1 MQGDRVAVVGGG
13 IFGSTAALEL
23 SRSGYSV
30 VLFEQNR
37 TLLSS
42 ASRANQRRLHRGYH
56 YPRGMDTVAAVL
68 RAFGAFKAEYGAAIY
83 HGSAH
88 YVAIA
93 RRSSLVTADRY
104 LAFCDGV
111 GLPYREEYPPFLRRS
126 SVELSLRIAEAH
138 IDIDE
143 LRRLCA
149 AKLATAGVEVRLGTR
164 AARRDLREFDH
175 VVLATYSSI
184 NDIHPGPVSAMP
196 EYQFEVCEK
205 PLVSLPPM
213 YLGHSLVVMDGP
225 FMCLDQ
231 VAGTRHF
238 LLGNV
243 DHAIHATTVGRF
255 PLVPRALMH
264 HVNAGLVRSPRVT
277 RFPDFR
283 RFAHE
288 FVTGF
293 DEARHLGSY
302 FTVRTVL
309 PHVETTDDRPTL
321 VRRLDER
328 NVALFGG
335 KITTCVDSARQV
347 VALLGQD
354 PPAKARRRDEQAH
367 SQAHLTSPRH

>member
-1 MQGDRVAVVGGG
+1 MVEADRVAVVGGG
-13 IFGSTAALEL
+13 IFGSTAAVEL
-23 SRSGYSV
+23 SRLGYSV
-30 VLFEQNR
+30 VLFEQAH
-37 TLLSS
+37 TLMSS
-42 ASRANQRRLHRGYH
+42 ASSANQRRLHRGYH
-56 YPRGMDTVAAVL
+56 YPRGMDTVAAVM
-68 RAFGAFKAEYGAAIY
+68 RAFGAFKAEYGAAIH

-93 RRSSLVTADRY
+93 SRNSLVNAERY

-126 SVELSLRIAEAH
+126 AVELSVRIAEAH

-149 AKLATAGVEVRLGTR
+149 ARLAASGVEVRLGTR
-164 AARRDLREFDH
+164 ADQRALGEFDQ

-184 NDIHPGPVSAMP
+184 NDIHPGPASALP

-205 PLVSLPPM
+205 PLVALPPM

-231 VAGTRHF
+231 VAGTRDF

-243 DHAIHATTVGRF
+243 DHAIHATTVGPY
-255 PLVPRALMH
+255 PLIPGPLMPY
-264 HVNAGLVRSPRVT
+264 VNTGLIRRPPVT

-283 RFAHE
+283 RFAHH

-293 DEARHLGSY
+293 GEVRHLGSY
-302 FTVRTVL
+302 FTVRAVL
-309 PHVETTDDRPTL
+309 PHMETTDDRPTL

-328 NVALFGG
+328 TVALFGG
-335 KITTCVDSARQV
+335 KIATCVASARQV
-347 VALLGQD
+347 AGLLRKD
-354 PPAKARRRDEQAH
+354 PVGSEGGSRPATA
-367 SQAHLTSPRH
+367 SGSLPT

>member
-1 MQGDRVAVVGGG
+1 MEADRVAVVGGG
-13 IFGSTAALEL
+13 IFGATAAVEL
-23 SRSGYSV
+23 SRMGCSV
-30 VLFEQNR
+30 VLFER
-37 TLLSS
+37 ASTLLSS

-56 YPRGMDTVAAVL
+56 YPRGMDTVAAVM
-68 RAFGAFKAEYGAAIY
+68 RAFGAFKAEYGSAIH

-93 RRSSLVTADRY
+93 RRNSLVSAERY

-126 SVELSLRIAEAH
+126 AVELSVRISEAH
-138 IDIDE
+138 IDVDE

-149 AKLATAGVEVRLGTR
+149 AKLAASGVEVRLGTR
-164 AARRDLREFDH
+164 ADRRSLRGFDQ
-175 VVLATYSSI
+175 VVLATYSAI

-205 PLVSLPPM
+205 PLVELPPM

-231 VAGTRHF
+231 VAGTRNF

-243 DHAIHATTVGRF
+243 DHAIHATTVGPY
-255 PLVPRALMH
+255 PLVPGPLMRY
-264 HVNAGLVRSPRVT
+264 VDSGLIRRPTVT
-277 RFPDFR
+277 RFPAFQ

-293 DEARHLGSY
+293 GEAHHLGSY
-302 FTVRTVL
+302 FTVRAVL

-328 NVALFGG
+328 TVALFGG
-335 KITTCVDSARQV
+335 KIATCVASARQV
-347 VALLGQD
+347 AGLLRED
-354 PPAKARRRDEQAH
+354 PVPATRGR
-367 SQAHLTSPRH
+367 